1 MGFLDKAKQLAEQ
14 AQQKLDEA
22 QKNFNQSE
30 SPQAQPGEGAVKYDE
45 HGRPIHEAQPAGA
58 AAPPPAD
65 PVAAPAPPPDPAS
78 PSPPPDPVSE
88 AEPAGAEQHPAGP
101 EPTRQ
106 PDTPERGGGQPNASP
121 DPFKP
126 LQQ

>member
-45 HGRPIHEAQPAGA
+45 HGRPIQEAPPAGA
-58 AAPPPAD
+58 AAPDPTAPIAD
-65 PVAAPAPPPDPAS
+65 PAAPAAAEPAAPAPPPDPAS
-78 PSPPPDPVSE
+78 SSPPSDPVSPSDAGGTERDE
-88 AEPAGAEQHPAGP
+88 AN
-101 EPTRQ
+101 T
-106 PDTPERGGGQPNASP
+106 SP